1 MTSSTSTG
9 NRPVTDMDVARKAVA
24 EAAALAAEIRAG
36 GLDVDYKTSVS
47 DVVTQA
53 DRAAEAHVVATLAEL
68 RPDDGIL
75 GEEGSA
81 KESRSG
87 RTWVIDPVDGTYNF
101 TAGSDYWCSAL
112 ALVEGDPHSP
122 DRVLLGA
129 VHQVAGDRTWIG
141 GPELPTER
149 TDARGTH
156 RVGVLDDATR
166 ADRVCAATYLHSSF
180 FGDAADEEGD
190 AAGRAALAH
199 RWSRAVG
206 RFATWRALGS
216 ASLDLA
222 GVADGREGAWFQHSV
237 APWDWL
243 PGFALVAGAGGAG
256 VLSGGWRVAGP
267 SGIVGEI
274 AALLADPAGA

>member
-1 MTSSTSTG
+1 MTATA

-24 EAAALAAEIRAG
+24 EAAALAAELRAG

-53 DRAAEAHVVATLAEL
+53 DRAAEEHVVSTLAEL

-112 ALVEGDPHSP
+112 ALVEGDPHAP

-129 VHQVAGDRTWIG
+129 VHQVAGGRTWIG

-149 TDARGTH
+149 TDARGTR
-156 RVGVLDDATR
+156 RVGTLDDGLR
-166 ADRVCAATYLHSSF
+166 AASTCAATYLHSSF
-180 FGDAADEEGD
+180 FGDGASAADD
-190 AAGRAALAH
+190 AAERAALVS
-199 RWSRAVG
+199 RWSRAIG

-267 SGIVGEI
+267 AGIVGEV
-274 AALLADPAGA
+274 AAILADPAEAAG